1 MKLFQRLK
9 DSQCR
14 CWLRRRGIKFSPS
27 LRDIKKGA
35 ELVLEEGVVLRNVQ
49 MGFRSL
55 KIGAM
60 TYMRGDGELW
70 NVSQIGRFCSIG
82 NGAVIGHDRAGHPL
96 DWVSTHPFSHSGTHL
111 SYSSRFEPTKIGHD
125 VWIGR
130 DAMILEGVEVGTGAV
145 IATRSVVT
153 RDVPPYAIV
162 AGSPAKIIRYRH
174 PEEIIQKLLDSQ
186 WWCLPVEKLLGL
198 PIEQPSS
205 FLEQVSAIEPE
216 GEAYASVRLTSSCWQ
231 VSDSVP

>member
-1 MKLFQRLK
+1 MFR

-14 CWLRRRGIKFSPS
+14 RWLRRHGIKFSPS
-27 LRDIKKGA
+27 LRGIQKGA

-49 MGFRSL
+49 MGFRNL
-55 KIGAM
+55 KVGAM

-70 NVSQIGRFCSIG
+70 NVCQIGRFCSIG
-82 NGAVIGHDRAGHPL
+82 NGVIIGHDRAGHPL

-111 SYSSRFEPTKIGHD
+111 NYSSRFEPARVGHD

-145 IATRSVVT
+145 IAARSVVT
-153 RDVPPYAIV
+153 KDVPPYAIV

-174 PEEIIQKLLDSQ
+174 SEEIIQGLLDSH

-198 PIEQPSS
+198 PVEKPEL
-205 FLEQVSAIEPE
+205 FLAQMPVIEPE
-216 GEAYASVRLTSSCWQ
+216 RKAYMSVRLTPSCWQ
-231 VSDSVP
+231 VSDSSV

>member
-1 MKLFQRLK
+1 MKLFQALK
-9 DSQCR
+9 DSRCR
-14 CWLRRRGIKFSPS
+14 RWLRQRGIKFSPS
-27 LRDIKKGA
+27 LLDIKKGA
-35 ELVLEEGVVLRNVQ
+35 ELVLEEGVVLLNVQ
-49 MGFRSL
+49 MGFRNL
-55 KIGAM
+55 KVGAM

-82 NGAVIGHDRAGHPL
+82 NGVVIGHDRAGHPL

-111 SYSSRFEPTKIGHD
+111 TYSSHFAPARVGHD

-153 RDVPPYAIV
+153 KDVPPYAIV

-174 PEEIIQKLLDSQ
+174 PEETIQRLLDSQ
-186 WWCLPVEKLLGL
+186 WWCLPVERLLGL
-198 PIEQPSS
+198 SIEQPPL
-205 FLEQVSAIEPE
+205 FLEQISTIKPE
-216 GEAYASVRLTSSCWQ
+216 GEGYASVCLTSSCWK
-231 VSDSVP
+231 VSGSAL